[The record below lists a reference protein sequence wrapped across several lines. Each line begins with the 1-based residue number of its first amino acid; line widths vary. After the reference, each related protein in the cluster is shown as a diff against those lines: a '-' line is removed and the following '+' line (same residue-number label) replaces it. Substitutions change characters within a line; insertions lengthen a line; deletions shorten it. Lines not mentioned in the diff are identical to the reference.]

1 MPVNHPMYAGRY
13 TGGLM
18 ARKRTLTRK
27 AFFVDEAAVRRA
39 RRVLGVRTD
48 AEAIRLALDRINEAE
63 DFWTLMRRYR
73 GKLKPGSIRLP

>member
-1 MPVNHPMYAGRY
+1 
-13 TGGLM
+13 M